1 MGIRITELL
10 NGLYQVKQQG
20 EPARL
25 FYTQEQAEKFAKKFS
40 SGTNIQTVTY
50 KQLQNGKYHS
60 SITIPLNINFL
71 SFIVFSY

>member
-1 MGIRITELL
+1 MEYKERLKVMGIGITELS

-20 EPARL
+20 EPARV

-50 KQLQNGKYHS
+50 KQLDVRLQNLRWKN
-60 SITIPLNINFL
+60 LL
-71 SFIVFSY
+71 